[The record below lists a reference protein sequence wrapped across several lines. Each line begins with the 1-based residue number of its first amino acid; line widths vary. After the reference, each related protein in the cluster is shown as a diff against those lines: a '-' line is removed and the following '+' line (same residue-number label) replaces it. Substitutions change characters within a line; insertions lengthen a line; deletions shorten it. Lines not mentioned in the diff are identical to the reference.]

1 MSGNK
6 YSKSKIHTIRYYDEP
21 EYLYIGAT
29 VQKLETRFKSHM
41 NAARTEPGNNSKFY
55 QAIRKSENKHWWYI
69 ELYENYP
76 CKNKEQLDYREQQII
91 KMLKPTLNTYNLQS
105 RRYFNFCFLFL
116 TS

>member
-6 YSKSKIHTIRYYDEP
+6 YAKSKIYTIRYYDEP

-29 VQKLETRFKSHM
+29 VQKLETRFKAHM
-41 NAARTEPGNNSKFY
+41 NTARTEPGNNSKFY

-91 KMLKPTLNTYNLQS
+91 KNLKPSLNTYK
-105 RRYFNFCFLFL
+105 RIGFNKELL
-116 TS
+116 I